1 MCSVVFGWF
10 QDSYE
15 GCEGEH
21 PHEVLIGYQKGAQQ
35 PRAHHDL
42 TFTINERIG
51 RSVRKFAMTATFSAT
66 VHYIM
71 KCMICIYHATGPSS
85 DLIVLNSEV
94 RFNGLQPSIV
104 NVSFLIDGVAQEYNE
119 TVTLVLVP
127 LHTAPLPTGEA
138 VFFLNTTDMIIID
151 ADRKY
156 SYHAAV

>member
-1 MCSVVFGWF
+1 MCPVVFGWF

-15 GCEGEH
+15 GCEEEH
-21 PHEVLIGYQKGAQQ
+21 PHEVLVGYQKGAQQ

-51 RSVRKFAMTATFSAT
+51 RFVRKFAMTAIFSAT
-66 VHYIM
+66 VHYYYREV
-71 KCMICIYHATGPSS
+71 ICIYHATGPSS

-94 RFNGLQPSIV
+94 RINGFQPSIV
-104 NVSFLIDGVAQEYNE
+104 NVSFLVDGVAQEYNE

-127 LHTAPLPTGEA
+127 LPTTPLPTGEA

-156 SYHAAV
+156 SYPAAM